1 MYQPKVSIVIPS
13 WNSESQLKQ
22 NLPHVFQ
29 AAAKVKAEIV
39 VVDDASAHDLSAV
52 YLRSLGSKIR
62 FYANPENGGFSYTV
76 NRGVKLAKGDIVI
89 PLNTDVRPS
98 PDCFANCL
106 KQFSDPSV
114 FAVTFN
120 SGEAWA
126 GGGWEGGLLQ
136 HAKVEP
142 TKENI
147 KLTNP
152 SLWAS
157 GGQAAFDRQKWLSLG
172 GMDLMYKPFYWED
185 VDLGYRAW
193 KRGWRIVWDPQCK
206 CVHDHPKSVIASNFT
221 SEFVKATAQRN
232 QFLFV
237 WKNIHESSLFWSHL
251 FKIPSFIKNYPRPFF
266 AALALLPQALRGR
279 HIEKLASTCS
289 DMKVLSL
296 WQNH

>member
-1 MYQPKVSIVIPS
+1 MTKPKVSVVIPS

-22 NLPHVFQ
+22 NLPYVFK
-29 AAAKVKAEIV
+29 AAAKVGAEIV
-39 VVDDASAHDLSAV
+39 VVDDMSAYDNSAE
-52 YLRSLGSKIR
+52 YLKSLGKKIR
-62 FYANPENGGFSYTV
+62 FYENKVNGGFSFTV
-76 NRGVKLAKGDIVI
+76 NRGVKLATGDIAI
-89 PLNTDVRPS
+89 LLNTDVRPS
-98 PDCFANCL
+98 PDCFVNCL
-106 KQFSDPSV
+106 KKFNDSSV

-126 GGGWEGGLLQ
+126 GGRWEGGLLQ

-142 TKENI
+142 TKSNI

-172 GMDLMYKPFYWED
+172 GMDLLYKPFYWED

-193 KRGWRIVWDPQCK
+193 KRGWKIIWDPKSK
-206 CVHDHPKSVIASNFT
+206 CVHDHQKSVIASNFT

-237 WKNIHESSLFWSHL
+237 WKNIHDSQMIWSHL
-251 FKIPSFIKNYPRPFF
+251 KKIPSFIKNYPAPFF
-266 AALALLPQALRGR
+266 RALALLPQALAGR
-279 HIEKLASTCS
+279 RAEKLASTCS
-289 DMKVLSL
+289 DIKVLSL